1 MQGVEKLT
9 LVLVVDTTVA
19 VFILGGWSLRFMLN
33 VPPLLIFTPGPNTT
47 PILYPLS
54 YLWCIAYGVP
64 TQVDGN
70 RLVEPG
76 HTIRTAPD
84 APLFVPP
91 PPPPPPYAPPLP
103 P

>member
-47 PILYPLS
+47 PILYIPLS
-54 YLWCIAYGVP
+54 YL
-64 TQVDGN
+64 
-70 RLVEPG
+70 
-76 HTIRTAPD
+76 
-84 APLFVPP
+84 
-91 PPPPPPYAPPLP
+91 
-103 P
+103 